1 MQASATVL
9 EWPVRRAAR
18 FGAQPLPE
26 GVRFRLW
33 APAQSQVQVRVF
45 ERAGPVPM
53 RALAA
58 GWHEC
63 VVQGA
68 RAGDRYV
75 FVLEDGQQVPDP
87 ASRYQPED
95 VDGPSEVIDPGAFHW
110 RVEWRGRAWHDI
122 VLYEMHVGAFT
133 QEGTFAAAIERL
145 DHLASLG
152 ITGIE
157 VMPVADFPGRRNW
170 GYDGVFAFAP
180 DASYGRPEDFQSFID
195 AAHARGIAVLLD
207 VVYNHFGPQGNRL
220 PMLAPAFFNERHPT
234 PWGAAINY
242 DGPGCAS
249 VRDFVVE
256 NALYWLRQF
265 RLDGLRLD
273 AVHAIADDSARHIL
287 EEIALRVREEITD
300 RPVHLLLENEHND
313 ARRLERDAAG
323 APREYTAQWNDD
335 VHHVLH
341 VAATREG
348 HAYYS
353 EYLRNTRLL
362 GRALAEGFAWQGEVM
377 RFANRPRG
385 APSAQ
390 LPPEAFVAFIQNHD
404 QIGNRAFG
412 ERLDALAPPEA
423 LRAIAAVYLLLP
435 QVPMLFM
442 GEEWGAAQPFRFFC
456 DFQGELAEAVRA
468 GRREEFKRFPEFAD
482 PAARERIPDP
492 LSEQTFLDSKLRWEE
507 LALPQAAQRLRW
519 YRRILAVRRE
529 RIVPLMPLMRRGG
542 TFQVIDDEA
551 VFVSWRCDDGRRLRL
566 LANLRAR
573 DTEFPYGSGRVLWH
587 EGPPPSEST
596 LGPWSV
602 RWTLAEPQR

>member
-1 MQASATVL
+1 MQASAIVL
-9 EWPVRRAAR
+9 ELPARRAPR
-18 FGAQPLPE
+18 FGAQPLPA

-33 APAQSQVQVRVF
+33 APAQPRVRLRVLG
-45 ERAGPVPM
+45 RAEPVAM
-53 RALAA
+53 RPLAA

-63 VVQGA
+63 VVEGA
-68 RAGDRYV
+68 RAGDRYC
-75 FVLEDGQQVPDP
+75 FALEDGEEIPDP
-87 ASRYQPED
+87 ASRFQPQD
-95 VDGPSEVIDPGAFHW
+95 VDGPSEVIDPQSFRW
-110 RVEWRGRAWHDI
+110 QVDWRGRAWNEI
-122 VLYEMHVGAFT
+122 VLYELHIGTFT
-133 QEGTFAAAIERL
+133 AEGTFAAAIERL

-152 ITGIE
+152 VTGIE
-157 VMPVADFPGRRNW
+157 VMPVADFPGGRNW
-170 GYDGVFAFAP
+170 GYDGVFPFAP
-180 DASYGRPEDFQSFID
+180 DSSYGRPEDLQRLVD

-220 PMLAPAFFNERHPT
+220 PALAPAFFNERHPT

-249 VRDFVVE
+249 VRDFVAE
-256 NALYWLRQF
+256 NALYWLREF

-287 EEIALRVREEITD
+287 EEIAMRVRAEITD

-313 ARRLERDAAG
+313 ASRLGRDAAG
-323 APREYTAQWNDD
+323 APRQYTAQWNDD

-341 VAATREG
+341 VAVTREG

-377 RFANRPRG
+377 RYSNRARG

-390 LPPEAFVAFIQNHD
+390 LPPDSFVAFIQNHD
-404 QIGNRAFG
+404 QVGNRAFG
-412 ERLDALAPPEA
+412 ERLEALAAPEA
-423 LRAIAAVYLLLP
+423 VRAVAAVYLLLP
-435 QVPMLFM
+435 QIPMLFM

-456 DFQGELAEAVRA
+456 DFQGDLADAVRN
-468 GRREEFKRFPEFAD
+468 GRREEFRRFPQFAD
-482 PAARERIPDP
+482 PLARERIPDP
-492 LSEQTFLDSKLRWEE
+492 QAEQTFHDSKLRWED
-507 LALPQAAQRLRW
+507 LAMPGHAQRLRW

-529 RIVPLMPLMRRGG
+529 RIVPLLPLIRRGG
-542 TFQVIDDEA
+542 IFQVVDDEA

-573 DTEFPYGSGRVLWH
+573 ETEFPYGSGRVIWH
-587 EGPPPSEST
+587 EGPAPVEST

-602 RWTLAEPQR
+602 RWTLAEPRR